1 MPKILVV
8 DDDPD
13 FVNITRTIL
22 KSADEYKVLTAA
34 NGRQAL
40 SLMRRDKPDLVLLD
54 VMMSYILDGVDVSQK
69 MQEDPE
75 LKDIPIIMVSSL
87 TSTRHTGHF
96 PTDEYV
102 PIDAWISKPVEPTVL
117 LNTVA
122 RALGRPV
129 RERPEVPER
138 VVAVQPSKTG

>member
-1 MPKILVV
+1 MPRILVV

-13 FVNITRTIL
+13 FVEVTRTIL
-22 KSADEYKVLTAA
+22 KSADEYEVLTAA

-54 VMMSYILDGVDVSQK
+54 VMMSYILDGLDVSQE
-69 MQEDPE
+69 MRQDPE
-75 LKDIPIIMVSSL
+75 LKDIPIVMVSSL
-87 TSTRHTGHF
+87 TSTRRTGHF

-102 PIDAWISKPVEPTVL
+102 PIEAWISKPVEPIVL

-122 RALGRPV
+122 QVLGRPV
-129 RERPEVPER
+129 RERPEVVER

>member
-22 KSADEYKVLTAA
+22 KSADEYEVLTAA

-40 SLMRRDKPDLVLLD
+40 SLMRRDKPDMVLLD
-54 VMMSYILDGVDVSQK
+54 VMMSYILDGLDVSQEMRK
-69 MQEDPE
+69 DPE
-75 LKDIPIIMVSSL
+75 LKDIPIIMVSCLS
-87 TSTRHTGHF
+87 TTRHTGHF

-102 PIDAWISKPVEPTVL
+102 PIEAWISKPVEPAVL

-122 RALGRPV
+122 QALGRPV
-129 RERPEVPER
+129 RERPEVAER
-138 VVAVQPSKTG
+138 VIAVQPSKTG